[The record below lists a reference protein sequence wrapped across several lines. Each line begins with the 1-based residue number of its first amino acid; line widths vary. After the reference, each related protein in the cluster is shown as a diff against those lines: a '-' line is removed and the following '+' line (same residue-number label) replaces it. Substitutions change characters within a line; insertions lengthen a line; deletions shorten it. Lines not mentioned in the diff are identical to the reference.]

1 MTKNNDPRS
10 IDKQIVSVSELIYP
24 EEKKGKFI
32 PEVKSRLRSKIIK
45 VPEASY
51 KASE

>member
-24 EEKKGKFI
+24 EEKKENLFLKLSQDLGLK
-32 PEVKSRLRSKIIK
+32 
-45 VPEASY
+45 
-51 KASE
+51 